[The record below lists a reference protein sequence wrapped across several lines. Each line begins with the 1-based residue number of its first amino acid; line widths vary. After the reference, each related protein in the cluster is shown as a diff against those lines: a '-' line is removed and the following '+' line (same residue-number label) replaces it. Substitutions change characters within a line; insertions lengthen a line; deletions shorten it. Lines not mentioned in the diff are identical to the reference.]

1 MQNFVKLS
9 GPLMKLNNHPV
20 GRHFLQLPG
29 PSPVP
34 DRILRAL
41 SLPTIDH
48 RGPEF
53 GALGLE
59 VLAGTQRIFQTR
71 HPVIIYPASGTGA
84 WEAALANTL
93 SPGDALLMFET
104 GHFATLWQKMALRLG
119 LQPEFLG
126 LAGTDAAG
134 LPNGWRRGV
143 QADLIEQRLRADSG
157 QRIKAV
163 CVVHNETSTGATS
176 DIAAVRR
183 AIDAARHP
191 ALLMVDTISGLA
203 SADYRHDEWGVDV
216 SIGGSQ
222 KGLMLPPGI
231 GFNALSPKAIAAS
244 QAAKLPKAYWAW
256 DEIIESNKGGYWPS
270 TPNTNLLYGLAE
282 ALQMLHE
289 EGLANVFARHQRWA
303 EGVRA
308 AVRAWGLEIQCVE
321 PAVYSP
327 VLTGVVMP
335 AGIDADRVRR
345 TIHERF
351 DLSLGTGLGKLKG
364 RMFRIGHLGD
374 SNDLTLMAALTG
386 CEMGLKLSGVA
397 LAGSGVQAAMDFF
410 ASHPR
415 QHSALQAV
423 A

>member
-1 MQNFVKLS
+1 
-9 GPLMKLNNHPV
+9 MKLNNHAA

-34 DRILRAL
+34 DRILRAI

-59 VLAGTQRIFQTR
+59 VLAGLQQVFQTR
-71 HPVIIYPASGTGA
+71 HPVVIYPASGSGA
-84 WEAALANTL
+84 WEAALVNTL
-93 SPGDALLMFET
+93 SPGDAVLMYET
-104 GHFATLWQKMALRLG
+104 GHFAALWQKMALRLG
-119 LQPEFLG
+119 LKPEFLG
-126 LAGTDAAG
+126 LAGADAAG
-134 LPNGWRRGV
+134 LPKSWRRGV

-157 QRIKAV
+157 RGIKAV
-163 CVVHNETSTGATS
+163 CVVHNETSTGVTS

-191 ALLMVDTISGLA
+191 ALLLVDSISGLA

-216 SIGGSQ
+216 TVSGSQ

-231 GFNALSPKAIAAS
+231 SFNAISPKAMEV
-244 QAAKLPKAYWAW
+244 AKTAQLPKAFWAW
-256 DEIIESNKGGYWPS
+256 DEIVEMNSTGYWPY
-270 TPNTNLLYGLAE
+270 TPSTNLLFGLAE
-282 ALQMLHE
+282 ALQMLLE
-289 EGLANVFARHQRWA
+289 EGLENVFARHQRWA

-308 AVRAWGLEIQCVE
+308 AVRAWGLEIQCAD
-321 PAVYSP
+321 PALYSP

-335 AGIDADRVRR
+335 EAVDADRVRR

-351 DLSLGTGLGKLKG
+351 DLSLGAGLGQLRG

-374 SNDLTLMAALTG
+374 SNDLTLLAALSG
-386 CEMGLKLSGVA
+386 CEMGLKLSRVA
-397 LAGSGVQAAMDFF
+397 LVDSGVQAAMDFF
-410 ASHPR
+410 ASHP
-415 QHSALQAV
+415 QSTALKA
-423 A
+423 AA